1 MCDDYVS
8 AEKPIPQADRAHER
22 LFFGALNLLPYNLKR
37 SLKRRGLSLR
47 EVFDRLAAQHEGLRF
62 RTFDKNVASRSREK
76 PPDPLGTAH
85 STHSPRLEQSLPP
98 PRAWILARV
107 LTSELLATLVER
119 LERGRTSC

>member
-1 MCDDYVS
+1 M
-8 AEKPIPQADRAHER
+8 
-22 LFFGALNLLPYNLKR
+22 NLKR

-85 STHSPRLEQSLPP
+85 STHSPRLEPP